1 MAMIQH
7 ECADREG
14 RRFRVLLP
22 EGVPDTE
29 ADKGV
34 RIGPPDLDTLGLPLT
49 VEIRLN
55 HELFARGLFREVDI
69 RRRPQDVVGALMA
82 ALAVDAGRIRDL
94 YALTGTPGAP

>member
-1 MAMIQH
+1 MAMVEH
-7 ECADREG
+7 EYKDREG
-14 RRFRVLLP
+14 RRFKVLLP

-34 RIGPPDLDTLGLPLT
+34 RIGPPDLDSLNLPLT

-55 HELFARGLFREVDI
+55 HELAARGLFREADI

-82 ALAVDAGRIRDL
+82 ALAVDAGRIRDH
-94 YALTGTPGAP
+94 YALTAIPGAP